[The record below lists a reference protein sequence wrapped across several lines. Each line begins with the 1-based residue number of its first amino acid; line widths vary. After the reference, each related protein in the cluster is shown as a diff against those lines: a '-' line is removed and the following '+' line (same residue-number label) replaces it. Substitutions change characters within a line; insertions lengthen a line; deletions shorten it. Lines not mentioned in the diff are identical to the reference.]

1 LKIHRAILCG
11 NLQRVLNADRTH
23 AQRFNAQAKIL
34 RRTGRRSE
42 IEDVIDAPWIEGRAD
57 VSLLETE
64 AGIMGELGKIRGVAC
79 GQVIDAEDR
88 ITLAE
93 QAICEMRTKE
103 PGGAGYKCGLWQ
115 SSRLQN

>member
-1 LKIHRAILCG
+1 
-11 NLQRVLNADRTH
+11 
-23 AQRFNAQAKIL
+23 
-34 RRTGRRSE
+34 
-42 IEDVIDAPWIEGRAD
+42 VIDAPWIEGRAD

-64 AGIMGELGKIRGVAC
+64 AGIMGEMGKIRGVAC